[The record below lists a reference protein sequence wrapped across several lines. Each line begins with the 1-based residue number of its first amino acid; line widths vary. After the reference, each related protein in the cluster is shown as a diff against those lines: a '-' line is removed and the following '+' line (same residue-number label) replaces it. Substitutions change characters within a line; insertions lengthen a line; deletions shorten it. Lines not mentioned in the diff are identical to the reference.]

1 MKKHILLFAIFATL
15 LASCSKEE
23 QISSQAISSGVGACQ
38 SITRNI
44 LIDQPCPYIDML
56 DTSIF
61 AWAAFLHYND
71 NPLYDDQYAVADS
84 DPVMNIS
91 ANGLQL
97 ISSQS
102 YSSTDFEEFFGSSV
116 SFVVDQS
123 DIDFYI
129 PKRVGILSPEI
140 SDPEDL
146 LPFCFFEDFE
156 LSWNEDVANTNG
168 ILVVV
173 EWSGTMYGEDDI
185 PGAHIQNIGY
195 IPHDNG
201 VEVLNNALFDMI
213 PEDAICDLTIIRGN
227 SDVVEYNGSEEV
239 RVGGFSASSI
249 TFILV
254 RDMSRYD
261 PI

>member
-1 MKKHILLFAIFATL
+1 MKKHILLFAIFVTL

-23 QISSQAISSGVGACQ
+23 QTSNQAISSGEGACK

-44 LIDQPCPYIDML
+44 LINPPCPYVDML
-56 DTSIF
+56 DTSIY

-71 NPLYDDQYAVADS
+71 NPLYADQYAVVDS
-84 DPVMNIS
+84 DPIMNIS

-102 YSSTDFEEFFGSSV
+102 YSSTDFEELFGSSV

-123 DIDFYI
+123 DIGIYI
-129 PKRVGILSPEI
+129 PKRIAILSPEI

-146 LPFCFFEDFE
+146 LPFCYYGDFE
-156 LSWNEDVANTNG
+156 LSWNEDAANTNG

-173 EWSGTMYGEDDI
+173 EWTGTMYGEDDI
-185 PGAHIQNIGY
+185 HGAHIQNIDY
-195 IPHDNG
+195 IPNDNG
-201 VEVLNNALFDMI
+201 VAVLNNALFDMI

-227 SDVVEYNGSEEV
+227 SDVAEYNGTEEV

>member
-1 MKKHILLFAIFATL
+1 MKKRILLFAIFATL
-15 LASCSKEE
+15 LGSCSKEE
-23 QISSQAISSGVGACQ
+23 QTSIKSESNGVGACK

-44 LIDQPCPYIDML
+44 LIQQPCPYIDML

-61 AWAAFLHYND
+61 AWSAFLHYND
-71 NPLYDDQYAVADS
+71 NPLYPDQYAVADS

-129 PKRVGILSPEI
+129 PKRIAILSPEI

-146 LPFCFFEDFE
+146 LPFVFFQNLE
-156 LSWNEDVANTNG
+156 LFWNEDAANTNG
-168 ILVVV
+168 ILVMV
-173 EWSGTMYGEDDI
+173 EWTGTMYGEYDI
-185 PGAHIQNIGY
+185 HGVHIQNIDY
-195 IPHDNG
+195 IPNDNG
-201 VEVLNNALFDMI
+201 VAVLNNSLFDMI

-227 SDVVEYNGSEEV
+227 SDVVMYNGSEEV